1 MFPVSDGLLKV
12 CGWVKMNLVPRCF
25 FIFIRSLSD
34 SAGVQHTAPMFVCL
48 LEMKKPNRLT
58 FPAGL
63 DKFPVMCLFCQVGR
77 PSENA
82 TAFFQTAFFTV

>member
-34 SAGVQHTAPMFVCL
+34 SAGVQHTAPMFV
-48 LEMKKPNRLT
+48 EMKKTKPADVFRRL
-58 FPAGL
+58 G
-63 DKFPVMCLFCQVGR
+63 
-77 PSENA
+77 
-82 TAFFQTAFFTV
+82 

>member
-1 MFPVSDGLLKV
+1 MWLGWNESGASLLFYFHPFSFRF
-12 CGWVKMNLVPRCF
+12 GR
-25 FIFIRSLSD
+25 
-34 SAGVQHTAPMFVCL
+34 VQHTAPMFVCL

-63 DKFPVMCLFCQVGR
+63 DKFPVMCLFCRVGR

-82 TAFFQTAFFTV
+82 AAFFQTAFFTV